1 MTGPGEE
8 AGSVD
13 RLRAIAGRVAER
25 VGGLRA
31 TQVLVGILAAYDG
44 AGGGLTASGLAY
56 TSLIAL
62 LPGLLLMVSI
72 FGLVISDPATQEQ
85 LVAAIAEAVPPLE
98 DFAKAAFSSV
108 SAGAVPTGL
117 IAIVGLV
124 WGSSRFYAALDYA
137 FTRIF
142 QDGRPRNE
150 IERTVRGIIVTFLL
164 VAVPLGALVFS
175 LVAGWLTS
183 VAPGGIAGL
192 VIQVLS
198 PLGSFILFVLGTVL
212 VYRYV
217 PAKHVPW
224 RALLPPALLAGVVL
238 AGFAQL
244 YAIFA
249 PMLTRMAAIYGTF
262 VAFFAILAWLSI
274 SFNILLF
281 GASWTRVREQELAGD
296 GGATDDDPTTGDAR
310 PADAATIGD
319 GAPPADG

>member
-1 MTGPGEE
+1 MTVPGKEE
-8 AGSVD
+8 GNVD
-13 RLRAIAGRVAER
+13 RLRQVAERVAAR

-31 TQVLVGILAAYDG
+31 TKLLLGVLAAYDG
-44 AGGGLTASGLAY
+44 AGGGLTAAGLAY

-72 FGLVISDPATQEQ
+72 FGLLIDDPETQAQ

-98 DFAKAAFSSV
+98 DFAEAAFASV
-108 SAGAVPTGL
+108 SAGAVPTGVV
-117 IAIVGLV
+117 AVVGLI

-164 VAVPLGALVFS
+164 VAVPLGALGFS
-175 LVAGWLTS
+175 LIAGWLTS
-183 VAPGGIAGL
+183 VAPGGLAGL

-198 PLGSFILFVLGTVL
+198 PLGSFLLFVAGTVL

-224 RALLPPALLAGVVL
+224 RALLPPALLAGVIL

-244 YAIFA
+244 YAFLA

-274 SFNILLF
+274 SFNILLY
-281 GASWTRVREQELAGD
+281 GASWTRVREQEAAQGSASQAG
-296 GGATDDDPTTGDAR
+296 
-310 PADAATIGD
+310 
-319 GAPPADG
+319 